1 MNPDEPATLDDPG
14 LLQEFGSIPP
24 SSPLMVSVDFMDLLN
39 RYDEDKAFEVLGR
52 LKDLLA

>member
-1 MNPDEPATLDDPG
+1 MNPDEPASLADPG